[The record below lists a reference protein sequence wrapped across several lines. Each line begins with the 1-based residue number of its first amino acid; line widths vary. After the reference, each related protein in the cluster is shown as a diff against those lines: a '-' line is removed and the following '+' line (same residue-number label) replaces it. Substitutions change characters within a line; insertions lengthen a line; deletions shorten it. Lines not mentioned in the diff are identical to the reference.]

1 VIVSVHMCV
10 GIKFC
15 TRLNYYF
22 TFLYWNIQ
30 INGIWDQAGGL
41 NPVSKLVFVKIENN
55 NLLCVILIKT
65 IVCWYAYL
73 IFEITFHS
81 LLKCVPGILK
91 SFRSANNTFVTY
103 IAKCSI
109 YFCSD

>member
-1 VIVSVHMCV
+1 MCCSN
-10 GIKFC
+10 K
-15 TRLNYYF
+15 NYC
-22 TFLYWNIQ
+22 FL
-30 INGIWDQAGGL
+30 
-41 NPVSKLVFVKIENN
+41 
-55 NLLCVILIKT
+55 
-65 IVCWYAYL
+65 YAYL

-81 LLKCVPGILK
+81 LFKCVPGILK